1 MATPAAAENTSIE
14 TLISVLA
21 KLVRKSTAKLVWFR
35 TFLGS
40 ARSAF
45 STGIIVLRPPPH
57 HDFKGMKLENE
68 WFATALADICVRS
81 ASELISVIVTRMTST
96 PLRNNDQI
104 LIASF
109 GLEDF

>member
-1 MATPAAAENTSIE
+1 MDGDYLLPALTTTDRSIQLTSRG
-14 TLISVLA
+14 
-21 KLVRKSTAKLVWFR
+21 K
-35 TFLGS
+35 
-40 ARSAF
+40 
-45 STGIIVLRPPPH
+45 
-57 HDFKGMKLENE
+57 KLENE

-96 PLRNNDQI
+96 PLRNNDQN